1 VNDRSDNGGR
11 VVSGLI
17 LTLAIFLS
25 CSSFAAEVR
34 VVTKA
39 DGLPSDWV
47 TAIAASDDGVW
58 AGTLDAGVVHLSPS
72 GRVDRVFGTRDGLPS
87 LRITSLAFYRGT
99 LYAGTGDGL
108 GVFDGFS
115 WNSIREAGNV
125 LLRNVV
131 LRTDSS
137 GDRLW
142 LGAVNTSGGLLRFDG
157 KTWQNLGGEGRG
169 PLNHVQA
176 FAFQGD
182 AAWLGSLNSGV
193 YRKTDSEFQ
202 YFVTESGLPSANVT
216 SLEIFTGTV
225 WAGTSLGP
233 AKFEDGGWVS
243 FQKPGVFPLSAV
255 FCLAASRNALY
266 LGGRE
271 GLVRYRGGRFEML
284 RAKIGDSPLRVGRVN
299 ALLVREDTVYA
310 GTSGGLLEIKGW

>member
-1 VNDRSDNGGR
+1 MDSRSDKASR
-11 VVSGLI
+11 AISGLV
-17 LTLAIFLS
+17 LFFVLFV
-25 CSSFAAEVR
+25 SFPVFSAEVR
-34 VVTKA
+34 IVTRS

-47 TAIAASDDGVW
+47 TALASGDGGIW
-58 AGTLDAGVVHLSPS
+58 AGTLDGGLARLSPS
-72 GRVDRVFGTRDGLPS
+72 GRVDRVYGTRDGLPS
-87 LRITSLAFYRGT
+87 MKITSLSFYGGV

-115 WNSIREAGNV
+115 WNAVREAGNV

-131 LRTDSS
+131 IRTDPS
-137 GDRLW
+137 GGMLW

-182 AAWLGSLNSGV
+182 AAWLGSMNSGV
-193 YRKTDSEFQ
+193 YRRTDADFQ

-216 SLEIFTGTV
+216 SLETFEGAV

-233 AKFEDGGWVS
+233 ARFESGRWVS
-243 FQKPGVFPLSAV
+243 FRSPGVFPLSAV
-255 FCLAASRNALY
+255 FCLAASPKALY

-271 GLVRYRGGRFEML
+271 GLVRYRDGRFEML
-284 RAKIGDSPLRVGRVN
+284 RATIDDSPLVVGRVN
-299 ALLVREDTVYA
+299 ALLVRGDTVYA
-310 GTSGGLLEIKGW
+310 GTSGGLLEITGW